1 MKDDASSRKREHL
14 NAEEKR
20 EKKAA
25 DVQLFAKQYG
35 RAAQKGL
42 APNDRPYARE
52 MERRVKRMGPE
63 VLDELLRGETD

>member
-35 RAAQKGL
+35 RAAQRALRLTIGPTL
-42 APNDRPYARE
+42 
-52 MERRVKRMGPE
+52 VKWSG
-63 VLDELLRGETD
+63 G